1 MHHRGRPQKKQSMAW
16 LFLFLAGLTE
26 VGWAIALKYSHG
38 FTRLFPSI
46 VTIVVM
52 IASFFLLAQSLKSIP
67 IGTAY
72 AIWTGIGILGT
83 VILGIF
89 LFNEPRE
96 RFTYS
101 FSELYCDW
109 YRRPKTNPIMEIKM
123 FPSMRRHLQQLSE
136 NRAIDILKK
145 NNQCCPCDQR

>member
-89 LFNEPRE
+89 LFNEPVNVSRIV
-96 RFTYS
+96 FLG
-101 FSELYCDW
+101 F
-109 YRRPKTNPIMEIKM
+109 IVIG
-123 FPSMRRHLQQLSE
+123 
-136 NRAIDILKK
+136 IVGLKLT
-145 NNQCCPCDQR
+145 Q